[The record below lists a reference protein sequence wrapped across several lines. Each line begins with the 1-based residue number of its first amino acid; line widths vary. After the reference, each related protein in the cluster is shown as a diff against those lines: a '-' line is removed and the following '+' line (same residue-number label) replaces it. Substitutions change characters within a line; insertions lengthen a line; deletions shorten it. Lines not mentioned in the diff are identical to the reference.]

1 MHELSIALSMI
12 EQVEQQAAA
21 QGGGVRSIQVKIG
34 ELSGVDVEA
43 LRFAWEIAR
52 AGTALAASELVIE
65 RVPLRV
71 RCPQCGR
78 TRTPE
83 MQTLPLGL
91 ARFLSY
97 QEDSTGALYAFCI
110 MVLAPGLLL
119 FLMAQREFVQ
129 GLSAGATKG

>member
-83 MQTLPLGL
+83 MQAIACPDCAEAEQEIL
-91 ARFLSY
+91 A
-97 QEDSTGALYAFCI
+97 G
-110 MVLAPGLLL
+110 
-119 FLMAQREFVQ
+119 RELELVS
-129 GLSAGATKG
+129 LEVEA